1 MKETKTNTILKR
13 IFASALAL
21 AVIFV
26 STVATSEIAYARV
39 KEPIAV
45 HINHH
50 QVKSTVYLTDG
61 NVADVLTKA
70 GITLSPSDTINTATD
85 TQVYDGMSIQI
96 DEVKHI
102 TDVKKQ
108 KIAFETKV
116 KETDEHPVGYEKVIQ
131 NGTHGIKEVITTHRQ
146 VNREK
151 VAVVKRSEN
160 IIKEPQEKVVL
171 KGTAQIAPAANFN
184 VAKKP
189 VQSTSN
195 SKNTINGLSYSKV
208 LTGSATAY
216 TASEG
221 ALTATGVPAYVG
233 GVAVNPNI
241 IPYGSKLYIVADGY
255 TYGYATAVDTG
266 GALMSGTALVDLYMS
281 TYDECINFGRRN
293 VTVYVLS

>member
-26 STVATSEIAYARV
+26 SAVATSELSYASFM
-39 KEPIAV
+39 KPFAV

-50 QVKSTVYLTDG
+50 EVKSTVYLSQG
-61 NVADVLTKA
+61 NVSDVLKKA
-70 GITLSPSDTINTATD
+70 GITLSPSDTINVSADTD
-85 TQVYDGMSIQI
+85 VYDGMNIQI

-108 KIAFETKV
+108 KIAFDTKV
-116 KETDEHPVGYEKVIQ
+116 KETSEHPVGYEKVVQ

-160 IIKEPQEKVVL
+160 VVKKPQQKIIL

-189 VQSTSN
+189 AQSINN
-195 SKNTINGLSYSKV
+195 SKNTINGFSYSKV

-255 TYGYATAVDTG
+255 TYGFATAVDTG

-281 TYDECINFGRRN
+281 TYNECINFGRRN